1 MLSHRFHFLGIG
13 VLTLSLIS
21 MAWTQ
26 PVTRGPR
33 GKVKVLISTDPS
45 HLHPKLIRVAIS
57 SVEGGNRQT
66 AILKG
71 EQTCVFGNVP
81 RGEYV
86 LSIESEEFTPVE
98 QTFTLNPFSRSDEIV
113 VNATLKTSKG
123 ESFPE
128 RSDSTVRINELVV
141 PAEAKKE
148 LQRAEKES
156 RRNRPATAI
165 QHLNR
170 AIEIC
175 PGLYA
180 AYNNLAV
187 ENLRLGQ
194 LDAAEAALLKSIEI
208 QPGDA
213 TTHRNLAEVYLSQ
226 GRLDDALK
234 SLDTSFGLY
243 PHNGRSLMI
252 LGEIYRS
259 TGECEVAVPVFL
271 TAQSLDPLSHSYL
284 GLADCYMR
292 IGDIPK
298 AREELQ
304 GFLKKFPK
312 DRRSTAARAT
322 LASLKR

>member
-1 MLSHRFHFLGIG
+1 MPSQRFRFLGIG
-13 VLTLSLIS
+13 VLILSLIS

-26 PVTRGPR
+26 PVSRGPR
-33 GKVKVLISTDPS
+33 GKVKVLISTDPA
-45 HLHPKLIRVAIS
+45 HLRPKIIRVSIS

-71 EQTCVFGNVP
+71 EQTCVFANVP

-86 LSIESEEFTPVE
+86 LSIESQEFSPVE

-128 RSDSTVRINELVV
+128 RSESTVRISELVV
-141 PAEAKKE
+141 PAEAKREMKM
-148 LQRAEKES
+148 AEKES
-156 RRNRPATAI
+156 RRNHPETAI
-165 QHLNR
+165 EHLNR

-175 PGLYA
+175 PGLYE

-187 ENLRLGQ
+187 ENLRLGRV
-194 LDAAEAALLKSIEI
+194 DAAEAALLKSIEI

-234 SLDTSFGLY
+234 ALDTSFGLY

-259 TGECEVAVPVFL
+259 TGECEIAVPVFL
-271 TAQSLDPLSHSYL
+271 TATSLDPESHSYL
-284 GLADCYMR
+284 GLADCFAR
-292 IGDIPK
+292 IGDIPR
-298 AREELQ
+298 AREELR

-312 DRRSTAARAT
+312 DQRSPAVRTT
-322 LASLKR
+322 LASLD